1 MSTSKMEAARRLAR
15 EHKDCGALLA
25 LVPYSAYIGLRIDLS
40 DAAAPLLH
48 LPYQPG
54 LIGNPALPALHGGV
68 VASFM
73 ESAALMHL
81 LLMLDEQRVPK
92 SIDFSIDYLRSAHA
106 EDSYASCAVERL
118 GRRVAQVQIRCW
130 QSDPARP
137 VALAR
142 AHFLLADD
150 GQRQGA

>member
-15 EHKDCGALLA
+15 EQKDCAALLA
-25 LVPYSAYIGLRIDLS
+25 LVPYAVYIGLRIDL
-40 DAAAPLLH
+40 ANPAAPVLH
-48 LPYQPG
+48 LPYQPE

-130 QSDPARP
+130 QSGPTRP

-150 GQRQGA
+150 AQR

>member
-1 MSTSKMEAARRLAR
+1 MSATKMEAARRLAR
-15 EHKDCGALLA
+15 ERKDCSALLG
-25 LVPYSAYIGLRIDLS
+25 LVPYAAYIGLRIDLA
-40 DAAAPLLH
+40 DAAAPVLC
-48 LPYQPG
+48 LPYKPS
-54 LIGNPALPALHGGV
+54 LIGNTALPALHGGV

-106 EDSYASCAVERL
+106 EDSWAACAVERL

-130 QSDPARP
+130 QADPARP

-142 AHFLLADD
+142 AHFLLAGDE
-150 GQRQGA
+150 QR

>member
-1 MSTSKMEAARRLAR
+1 MEAARRLAR
-15 EHKDCGALLA
+15 EQRDCGALLA
-25 LVPYSAYIGLRIDLS
+25 LVPYAAYIGLRIDLT
-40 DAAAPLLH
+40 DAAAPVLR
-48 LPYQPG
+48 LPYQPS
-54 LIGNPALPALHGGV
+54 LIGNSALPALHGGV

-106 EDSYASCAVERL
+106 EDSWAACSVQRL

-130 QSDPARP
+130 QSDPAAP

-142 AHFLLADD
+142 AHFLLAADERHD
-150 GQRQGA
+150 G